1 MTRARTNFSKAVQR
15 QAIARAA
22 GQCEGLLPTGE
33 RCPCR
38 LQPGR
43 FQVDHILPG
52 GLGGPSILA
61 NAQVLCTA
69 CHTLKTARDV
79 ERIAKAKRQADAHA
93 GVQDPHARALPVGR
107 PLPSA
112 RPACRASTPLSK
124 PLPPRRPLYVPG
136 RPSAGFRTR
145 AGTRPSARKRA
156 GCRVAAPRSRL
167 LQRAELSP
175 GVQISQ

>member
-1 MTRARTNFSKAVQR
+1 MARTNFTKAVQR

-43 FQVDHILPG
+43 FQVDHILPD

-69 CHTLKTARDV
+69 CHAVKTVRDV
-79 ERIAKAKRQADAHA
+79 ERIAKAKRQADAHN
-93 GVQDPHARALPVGR
+93 GVRDPYAR
-107 PLPSA
+107 PLPPGKPLPPG
-112 RPACRASTPLSK
+112 RPARRASAPLAK
-124 PLPPRRPLYVPG
+124 PLPPRRSLY
-136 RPSAGFRTR
+136 
-145 AGTRPSARKRA
+145 
-156 GCRVAAPRSRL
+156 APRD
-167 LQRAELSP
+167 RA
-175 GVQISQ
+175 

>member
-107 PLPSA
+107 PLPGA
-112 RPACRASTPLSK
+112 RPACRASTP
-124 PLPPRRPLYVPG
+124 PLETPAAPAAPVRPGAAIATPPR
-136 RPSAGFRTR
+136 
-145 AGTRPSARKRA
+145 ARVK
-156 GCRVAAPRSRL
+156 AASR
-167 LQRAELSP
+167 RIP
-175 GVQISQ
+175 

>member
-43 FQVDHILPG
+43 FQVDHILPD

-69 CHTLKTARDV
+69 CHIAKTARDV

-136 RPSAGFRTR
+136 RP
-145 AGTRPSARKRA
+145 
-156 GCRVAAPRSRL
+156 
-167 LQRAELSP
+167 
-175 GVQISQ
+175 